1 MTKKK
6 TPAAS
11 SETVHLWPTGLAHI
25 PGVPTEELDVDPATA
40 AELLAYSPAVFTTD
54 PAAAASGPVRLYVEQ
69 PDAGLAPPPDQSPP
83 AEPAEPPTEAPPD
96 AGPSDS
102 TSEVLP

>member
-1 MTKKK
+1 MAKKK

-40 AELLAYSPAVFTTD
+40 AEFLAYSPAVFTTD

-69 PDAGLAPPPDQSPP
+69 PDAGLAPPDQSPP
-83 AEPAEPPTEAPPD
+83 AEPDDAPSQDPPD
-96 AGPSDS
+96 GGSSDVQP
-102 TSEVLP
+102 SEVNP